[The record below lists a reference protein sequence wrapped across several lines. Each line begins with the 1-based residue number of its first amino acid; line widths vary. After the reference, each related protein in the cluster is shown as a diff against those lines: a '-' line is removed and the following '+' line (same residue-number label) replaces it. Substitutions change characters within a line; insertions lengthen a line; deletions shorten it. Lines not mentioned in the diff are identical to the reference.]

1 MLDQDAQKDI
11 SRYIY
16 SKDFGISPYEGSY
29 GQQPQ
34 RWIEKTFLLKNL
46 MQRQENKAKQNG

>member
-16 SKDFGISPYEGSY
+16 SKDFGISPYGGSY